1 MRLPMKTERQK
12 MLAGEPYRSR
22 DPELLAMYH
31 RARDLLATFARI
43 PSFNTE
49 EKREVLLK
57 LFGSLGRGTWIEAP
71 FYCDY
76 GVNINVGSDCFI
88 NANCVFLDCNTITIG
103 NNVLIGP
110 AVQLYTPTHPL
121 AASERL
127 QFDDPDEPKR
137 SRYVTQALPITI
149 GDDTWVGG
157 STILMPGVSV
167 GARSTIGAGSVVLDS
182 VPEDSLAAGN
192 PCRVLRRL
200 PQGSV

>member
-1 MRLPMKTERQK
+1 MMTEKQK

-31 RARDLLATFARI
+31 RARGLLAKFAGI
-43 PSFNTE
+43 PSFDTE
-49 EKREVLLK
+49 ERREVLLD
-57 LFGSLGRGTWIEAP
+57 LFGSLGQGTWIEAP

-76 GVNINVGSDCFI
+76 GVNINLGSDCFI

-110 AVQLYTPTHPL
+110 AVQLYTATHPF

-127 QFDDPDEPKR
+127 QFDDPDDPKR

-149 GDDTWVGG
+149 GDDTWIGG
-157 STILMPGVSV
+157 GAILMPGIAI
-167 GARSTIGAGSVVLDS
+167 GARSTIGAGSVVLES
-182 VPEDSLAAGN
+182 IPEDSLAAGN
-192 PCRVLRRL
+192 PCHVLRRL
-200 PQGSV
+200 QQRPS

>member
-1 MRLPMKTERQK
+1 MKTEKQK

-31 RARDLLATFARI
+31 RARDLLATFSAI
-43 PSFNTE
+43 SSFGTE
-49 EKREVLLK
+49 KRREVLLK
-57 LFGSLGRGTWIEAP
+57 LLGGVGRGTWIEAP

-76 GVNINVGSDCFI
+76 GVNINLGSDCFI
-88 NANCVFLDCNTITIG
+88 NANCIFLDCNTITIG

-110 AVQLYTPTHPL
+110 AVQLYTATHPL

-127 QFDDPDEPKR
+127 QFDDPNDPTR

-149 GDDTWVGG
+149 GDDAWIGG
-157 STILMPGVSV
+157 GAILTPGISV
-167 GARSTIGAGSVVLDS
+167 GARSTIGAGSVVLES

-192 PCRVLRRL
+192 PCHVLRRL
-200 PQGSV
+200 